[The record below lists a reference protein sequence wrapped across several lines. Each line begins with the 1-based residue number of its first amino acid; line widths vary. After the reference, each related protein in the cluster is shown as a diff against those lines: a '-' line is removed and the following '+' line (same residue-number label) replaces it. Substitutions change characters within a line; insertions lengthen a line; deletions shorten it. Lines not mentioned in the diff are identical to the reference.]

1 MGKNE
6 IYKWMKRSLKNKV
19 SITGKMLVIF
29 LISGTL
35 SQAGAVAG
43 AALANGQATPSAENS
58 LAIGNESKASVKEAY
73 AIGTGA
79 KSNSISA
86 FAFGYHSEIGQNS
99 DFAYVLGGNS
109 KVGSR
114 SKHSYAIGH
123 YSEVDDDTE
132 NAYGIGWNAKVK
144 KGATSSYAIGD
155 HAETYSKKAYAL
167 GKESKVDENSEEG
180 FAMGNFAKVEKNAGH
195 SYAIGSHSKVGQG
208 AEKAYAIGDESQ
220 ALKRESYAIGNKSET
235 NAENSYAFGNEAKVN
250 QDSNFGYAIGHRSE
264 VERGS
269 KYSYAIGYEAR
280 VGAGLENVY
289 AIGREAKAMA
299 TNSLVFGSNTTVAKS
314 ATDTIALGSNINGA
328 TESNSVYLGNG
339 STHGKKDET
348 TIGKG
353 SYANTNINGVTFN
366 GYAGMNAYGVVT
378 VGSKGQ
384 ERRIQ
389 NVAAGWIDPKSTDA
403 VNGSQLHA
411 VAKTLLDKLGDVVE
425 YDKWSNR
432 EKVTLKGANGTKITN
447 LKEGDVNA
455 TSKDAINGSQL
466 HKVEQKINNIVKYD
480 SNDKKKVTLE
490 GAGGTTI
497 DKVKDG
503 TLAQNSQEA
512 VNGSQLYKVDQKV
525 NKNTTDIT
533 NLTTKVTN
541 NTNNIT
547 KIQDELKDVVK
558 YDKNTNKGKVTLQGG
573 NNGTIITNLKK
584 GAVNPTSTDAINGS
598 QLHEVNQKVEK
609 NKTDITN
616 LTTKVNKN
624 ETNITNIQN
633 ELKNVVKY
641 DNASHDTITLKTG
654 GTTIKNVKA
663 ATQNDEA
670 VNYGQLKK
678 TEQNLTDKGLTFAA
692 NKGADKKVK
701 LGEKVE
707 IKGSD
712 NLNEANA
719 SDKNVMTSI
728 SGNKITVKIA
738 TKPKFDEVEAGTG
751 ANKVVIGENKI
762 ELGGKKYITN
772 TGINANNQKIINVE
786 TPTQDKDAANK
797 KYVDDKIKDVS
808 GSFSGT
814 LTYEAD
820 SGKKTMN
827 LKNDVLKLKG
837 DKNIK
842 TEVDNDGKVKFS
854 LKDILSLNRLT
865 IDGTNGHIT
874 GLANTTWNK
883 NSVVADRAASEGQ
896 LKQVEEGLDKKI
908 TQNKTDITNI
918 KNELDNVVKYDQG
931 SNKGKVTLQGNGGTT
946 ITNVKDG
953 KIEAG
958 SKDAVNGGQIHDI
971 KKDITN
977 KIENVNNKVENNT
990 KNIQNI
996 QKELENVVKYDQGSN
1011 KGKITLEG
1019 KNGGTTITNVK
1030 DGKVEK
1036 NSKDAVNGGQL
1047 HDVEQK
1053 IKDVDNKIKDQGL
1066 TFKGNDG
1073 QHKAKLGSEFNIKG
1087 SDSLTDADV
1096 DSKNIRTSVNGNTLQ
1111 MQFAKRPEFE
1121 KVTAGSGENKVE
1133 IGNDGVK
1140 VGGQAYITKEGL
1152 NANGKKITN
1161 VADGTADS
1169 DAVNYGQLKKMMQ
1182 NNGNVDEKIKTLD
1195 SKLSGAVAQAMA
1207 MANIPQVGDNK
1218 LFSIGVGGA
1227 YYNKQGGFAVGI
1239 SGTEPSNTF
1248 IYKISAGVDTK
1259 KQWSIGAG
1267 FNLNFGTNKKANI
1280 NNECCDL
1287 SNEKVKR
1294 LENENKNM
1302 KEQINDLKDLVKQL
1316 MNKIDQK
1323 PQIVEVEKVVEKVVE
1338 VPKVIE
1344 KKILVACFSTEKKC
1358 VIHGFAVD
1366 GRVPSKEEQKQLRDV
1381 ASKINAFAESG
1392 TMSIVGHT
1400 DSDGSHAYN
1409 DKLSLQRAT
1418 TVSRLLKEAG
1428 LSEALTVKEI
1438 TGKGKREPM
1447 ATNSTRVGKY
1457 LNRRVELLFD
1467 DIVIK

>member
-35 SQAGAVAG
+35 SHAGAKAG
-43 AALANGQATPSAENS
+43 TALAGGIATPTAENS
-58 LAIGNESKASVKEAY
+58 VAIGNEAKATAKEAF

-79 KSNSISA
+79 ESNSLGA
-86 FAFGYHSEIGQNS
+86 YAFGYFAKIGQNS
-99 DFAYVLGGNS
+99 DFAYSMGWYS
-109 KVGSR
+109 KIGTGA
-114 SKHSYAIGH
+114 KHSYTIGH
-123 YSEVDDDTE
+123 YAEVQDNAE
-132 NAYGIGWNAKVK
+132 NAYAIGKTAIVK
-144 KGATSSYAIGD
+144 KGSTSSYAIGER
-155 HAETYSKKAYAL
+155 AETNSINAYAL
-167 GKESKVDENSEEG
+167 GQQANVQENSAHAYAIGHLSKVD
-180 FAMGNFAKVEKNAGH
+180 KNAQHSYTLGSYAKIGQGASSAYALGYESEALARQ
-195 SYAIGSHSKVGQG
+195 SYAIGH
-208 AEKAYAIGDESQ
+208 KAST
-220 ALKRESYAIGNKSET
+220 KS
-235 NAENSYAFGNEAKVN
+235 ASSYAFGDEAKVHEGS
-250 QDSNFGYAIGHRSE
+250 DYGYAIGHRAE
-264 VERGS
+264 VDRNS
-269 KYSYAIGYEAR
+269 KYSYAIGHEAK
-280 VGAGLENVY
+280 VGEGVENVY

-299 TNSLVFGSNTTVAKS
+299 KNSLVFGSNSTVHKDAEN
-314 ATDTIALGSNINGA
+314 TIAIGSNITEA
-328 TESNSVYLGNG
+328 KESNSVYLGNG

-353 SYANTNINGVTFN
+353 SYANTTINGVTFN

-411 VAKTLLDKLGDVVE
+411 VAKKLTGD
-425 YDKWSNR
+425 
-432 EKVTLKGANGTKITN
+432 LKN
-447 LKEGDVNA
+447 V
-455 TSKDAINGSQL
+455 
-466 HKVEQKINNIVKYD
+466 VKYD
-480 SNDKKKVTLE
+480 NDSHTSITLNS
-490 GAGGTTI
+490 GGTTI
-497 DKVKDG
+497 KNVKTPTENNDAANKKYVDDQIKKVNNGSG
-503 TLAQNSQEA
+503 TLSYEGDTGNSKID
-512 VNGSQLYKVDQKV
+512 LKTQKLKLKGD
-525 NKNTTDIT
+525 NKNTKTEVLADGTVRFSLKDILSLNKLTIDGTQGYITGLT
-533 NLTTKVTN
+533 NTTWNKNSVVDNRAASEGQLKQVEEGLNNKITQNSTN
-541 NTNNIT
+541 IQKNTQNIT
-547 KIQDELKDVVK
+547 KIENELKDVVK
-558 YDKNTNKGKVTLQGG
+558 YDKNTNKGQITLEGG
-573 NNGTIITNLKK
+573 SNGTK
-584 GAVNPTSTDAINGS
+584 
-598 QLHEVNQKVEK
+598 
-609 NKTDITN
+609 
-616 LTTKVNKN
+616 
-624 ETNITNIQN
+624 
-633 ELKNVVKY
+633 
-641 DNASHDTITLKTG
+641 
-654 GTTIKNVKA
+654 
-663 ATQNDEA
+663 
-670 VNYGQLKK
+670 
-678 TEQNLTDKGLTFAA
+678 
-692 NKGADKKVK
+692 
-701 LGEKVE
+701 
-707 IKGSD
+707 
-712 NLNEANA
+712 
-719 SDKNVMTSI
+719 
-728 SGNKITVKIA
+728 
-738 TKPKFDEVEAGTG
+738 
-751 ANKVVIGENKI
+751 
-762 ELGGKKYITN
+762 
-772 TGINANNQKIINVE
+772 
-786 TPTQDKDAANK
+786 
-797 KYVDDKIKDVS
+797 
-808 GSFSGT
+808 
-814 LTYEAD
+814 
-820 SGKKTMN
+820 
-827 LKNDVLKLKG
+827 
-837 DKNIK
+837 
-842 TEVDNDGKVKFS
+842 
-854 LKDILSLNRLT
+854 
-865 IDGTNGHIT
+865 
-874 GLANTTWNK
+874 
-883 NSVVADRAASEGQ
+883 
-896 LKQVEEGLDKKI
+896 
-908 TQNKTDITNI
+908 
-918 KNELDNVVKYDQG
+918 
-931 SNKGKVTLQGNGGTT
+931 

-953 KIEAG
+953 NISQG
-958 SKDAVNGGQIHDI
+958 SKDAVNGGQIHNI
-971 KKDITN
+971 KQDITN
-977 KIENVNNKVENNT
+977 KIENVNKKVENNT

-1011 KGKITLEG
+1011 KGQITLEG

-1053 IKDVDNKIKDQGL
+1053 IKDVNNTVNNKGI
-1066 TFKGNDG
+1066 TFKGNSG
-1073 QHKAKLGSEFNIKG
+1073 ENTSKLGDTFNIKG
-1087 SDSLTDADV
+1087 SDTLSENDATD
-1096 DSKNIRTSVNGNTLQ
+1096 KNIRTTLKGNTLQ
-1111 MQFAKRPEFE
+1111 MQFAKRPDFE
-1121 KVTAGSGENKVE
+1121 KVTAGKGPDKVS
-1133 IGNDGVK
+1133 IGDDGVK
-1140 VGGQAYITKEGL
+1140 IGDKTYVSKDGL
-1152 NANGKKITN
+1152 NANGKKISN

>member
-29 LISGTL
+29 LISRTL
-35 SQAGAVAG
+35 SQAGAKAG
-43 AALANGQATPSAENS
+43 TALAGGIATPTAENS
-58 LAIGNESKASVKEAY
+58 VAIGNEAKATAKEAF
-73 AIGTGA
+73 AIGTEA
-79 KSNSISA
+79 KSNSLGA
-86 FAFGYHSEIGQNS
+86 YAFGYFAEIGENS
-99 DFAYVLGGNS
+99 DFAYSMGWYSKIGN
-109 KVGSR
+109 G
-114 SKHSYAIGH
+114 SKHSYTIGH
-123 YSEVDDDTE
+123 YAEVQDNAE
-132 NAYGIGWNAKVK
+132 NAYAIGKTAIVK
-144 KGATSSYAIGD
+144 KGATSSYAIGEI
-155 HAETYSKKAYAL
+155 AETYSKNAYSL
-167 GKESKVDENSEEG
+167 GKGAVVNENSENAY
-180 FAMGNFAKVEKNAGH
+180 AMGNYAKVEKNAGNAYAMGSFATVGQGAVSAYALGNESKALQRH
-195 SYAIGSHSKVGQG
+195 SYAIG
-208 AEKAYAIGDESQ
+208 Y
-220 ALKRESYAIGNKSET
+220 KSET
-235 NAENSYAFGNEAKVN
+235 NSVNSYAFGTESKVN
-250 QDSNFGYAIGHRSE
+250 EESDNSYAIGHRAE
-264 VERGS
+264 VERNS
-269 KYSYAIGYEAR
+269 KYSYAIGHEAR

-299 TNSLVFGSNTTVAKS
+299 KNSLVFGSNTTVAKS
-314 ATDTIALGSNINGA
+314 AENTVALGSNISGA

-339 STHGKKDET
+339 SAHGKQYET
-348 TIGKG
+348 TMGKG
-353 SYANTNINGVTFN
+353 SYADTNINGYNFHYT
-366 GYAGMNAYGVVT
+366 AGINAYGVVT
-378 VGSKGQ
+378 VGKKDQ

-389 NVAAGWIDPKSTDA
+389 NVATGWVDPKSTDA
-403 VNGSQLHA
+403 VNGAQLYA
-411 VAKTLLDKLGDVVE
+411 VAKTMTEQLTNVVK
-425 YDKWSNR
+425 YDKYKNK
-432 EKVTLKGANGTKITN
+432 ELVTLEGNNGTKITN
-447 LKEGDVNA
+447 LKNGDISA
-455 TSKDAINGSQL
+455 TSKDAVNGSQL
-466 HKVEQKINNIVKYD
+466 HQVEQKINNIVKYD

-490 GAGGTTI
+490 GTGGTIITN
-497 DKVKDG
+497 VKKGDVS
-503 TLAQNSQEA
+503 ANSTDA
-512 VNGSQLYKVDQKV
+512 INGSQLHEVKQDVAKNTTNI
-525 NKNTTDIT
+525 NKNTTNIN
-533 NLTTKVTN
+533 NLTTKVTKN
-541 NTNNIT
+541 ETNIT

-558 YDKNTNKGKVTLQGG
+558 YDKNSNKGKVTLAGG
-573 NNGTIITNLKK
+573 PNGTVITNLKK
-584 GAVNPTSTDAINGS
+584 GTVNPTSTDAINGS
-598 QLHEVNQKVEK
+598 QLYEVNQKVEQ
-609 NKTDITN
+609 NT
-616 LTTKVNKN
+616 
-624 ETNITNIQN
+624 TNITKI
-633 ELKNVVKY
+633 EKDIKNVVKY
-641 DNASHDTITLKTG
+641 DGDSHDTITLKAG
-654 GTTIKNVKA
+654 GTTIKNVKDA
-663 ATQNDEA
+663 IQKDEA
-670 VNYGQLKK
+670 VNLGQLEKAK
-678 TEQNLTDKGLTFAA
+678 TELTEKGLTFAA

-751 ANKVVIGENKI
+751 SNKVVIGENKI
-762 ELGGKKYITN
+762 ELGGKTYITN
-772 TGINANNQKIINVE
+772 TGINANNQKIINVA
-786 TPTQDKDAANK
+786 TPTDNNDAANK

-842 TEVDNDGKVKFS
+842 TEVDNNGNVKFS
-854 LKDILSLNRLT
+854 LKEILELNKLR
-865 IDGTNGHIT
+865 IDGTNGYIT
-874 GLANTTWNK
+874 GLANTTWNSS
-883 NSVVADRAASEGQ
+883 SVVENRAASEGQ
-896 LKQVEEGLDKKI
+896 LKQVEQKLDNKI
-908 TQNKTDITNI
+908 TNNTTNI
-918 KNELDNVVKYDQG
+918 QNNTQKITKIENELKDVVKYDQG

-958 SKDAVNGGQIHDI
+958 SKDAVNGGQIHDLKKNVDQNTQNIQNNTTEINNI
-971 KKDITN
+971 KKD
-977 KIENVNNKVENNT
+977 
-990 KNIQNI
+990 
-996 QKELENVVKYDQGSN
+996 LENVVKYDQGSN
-1011 KGKITLEG
+1011 KGQITLEG

-1053 IKDVDNKIKDQGL
+1053 IKDVNNTVNNKGI
-1066 TFKGNDG
+1066 TFKGNSG
-1073 QHKAKLGSEFNIKG
+1073 QNTSKLGDTFNIKG
-1087 SDSLTDADV
+1087 SDSLQEADAED
-1096 DSKNIRTSVNGNTLQ
+1096 KNIRTSLKGNTLH
-1111 MQFAKRPEFE
+1111 MQFAKRPDFE
-1121 KVTAGSGENKVE
+1121 KVTAGKGPDKVS
-1133 IGNDGVK
+1133 IGDDGVQIGDK
-1140 VGGQAYITKEGL
+1140 TYVSKDGL

>member
-29 LISGTL
+29 LISGAL
-35 SQAGAVAG
+35 LQAGAVEG
-43 AALANGQATPSAENS
+43 AALANGIPTPGAVNS
-58 LAIGNESKASVKEAY
+58 LAIGNKAEATKEEAY
-73 AIGTGA
+73 AIGSGSKSRSKGA
-79 KSNSISA
+79 YSV
-86 FAFGYHSEIGQNS
+86 GYRSEIGTES
-99 DFAYVLGGNS
+99 DFAYILGGDSTIGN
-109 KVGSR
+109 R

-123 YSEVDDDTE
+123 YAEIGDDAE
-132 NAYGIGWNAKVK
+132 HAYAIGWNAKVK
-144 KGATSSYAIGD
+144 KEATSSYAIGD
-155 HAETYSKKAYAL
+155 HAETYSLNSYAIGQKANVQEKSDNAYAIGHL
-167 GKESKVDENSEEG
+167 S
-180 FAMGNFAKVEKNAGH
+180 KVEKNAQHSYTLGSH
-195 SYAIGSHSKVGQG
+195 AKIGQGASSAYALGYESEALARQSYAIGH
-208 AEKAYAIGDESQ
+208 KAST
-220 ALKRESYAIGNKSET
+220 KSES
-235 NAENSYAFGNEAKVN
+235 SYAFGDEAKVHEGS
-250 QDSNFGYAIGHRSE
+250 DYGYAIGHRAE
-264 VERGS
+264 VDRNS
-269 KYSYAIGYEAR
+269 KYSYAIGHEAK
-280 VGAGLENVY
+280 VGAGVENVY

-299 TNSLVFGSNTTVAKS
+299 KNSLVFGSNSMVDSKAEN
-314 ATDTIALGSNINGA
+314 TIAIGHNIGDANHNKGA
-328 TESNSVYLGNG
+328 TEKNSVYLGNN
-339 STHGKKDET
+339 SWHGEKNDT
-348 TIGKG
+348 TIGTG

-411 VAKTLLDKLGDVVE
+411 VAKKLTGD
-425 YDKWSNR
+425 
-432 EKVTLKGANGTKITN
+432 
-447 LKEGDVNA
+447 
-455 TSKDAINGSQL
+455 
-466 HKVEQKINNIVKYD
+466 
-480 SNDKKKVTLE
+480 
-490 GAGGTTI
+490 
-497 DKVKDG
+497 
-503 TLAQNSQEA
+503 
-512 VNGSQLYKVDQKV
+512 
-525 NKNTTDIT
+525 
-533 NLTTKVTN
+533 
-541 NTNNIT
+541 
-547 KIQDELKDVVK
+547 
-558 YDKNTNKGKVTLQGG
+558 
-573 NNGTIITNLKK
+573 
-584 GAVNPTSTDAINGS
+584 
-598 QLHEVNQKVEK
+598 
-609 NKTDITN
+609 
-616 LTTKVNKN
+616 
-624 ETNITNIQN
+624 
-633 ELKNVVKY
+633 LKNVVKY
-641 DNASHDTITLKTG
+641 DNDSHTSITLNSG
-654 GTTIKNVKA
+654 GTTIKNVA
-663 ATQNDEA
+663 
-670 VNYGQLKK
+670 
-678 TEQNLTDKGLTFAA
+678 
-692 NKGADKKVK
+692 
-701 LGEKVE
+701 
-707 IKGSD
+707 
-712 NLNEANA
+712 
-719 SDKNVMTSI
+719 
-728 SGNKITVKIA
+728 
-738 TKPKFDEVEAGTG
+738 
-751 ANKVVIGENKI
+751 
-762 ELGGKKYITN
+762 
-772 TGINANNQKIINVE
+772 
-786 TPTQDKDAANK
+786 TPTQDNDAANK
-797 KYVDDKIKDVS
+797 KYVDDQIKKVNN
-808 GSFSGT
+808 GSGT
-814 LTYEAD
+814 LMYEGD
-820 SGKKTMN
+820 TGNSKIDLKTQ
-827 LKNDVLKLKG
+827 KLKLKG
-837 DKNIK
+837 DNKNTK
-842 TEVDNDGKVKFS
+842 TEVLADGTVKFS
-854 LKDILSLNRLT
+854 LKDILSLNKLK
-865 IDGTNGHIT
+865 IDGTNGYIT

-883 NSVVADRAASEGQ
+883 NSVVDNRAASEGQ

-908 TQNKTDITNI
+908 TQNSTNI
-918 KNELDNVVKYDQG
+918 QNNTQKITKIENELKDVVKYDKG
-931 SNKGKVTLQGNGGTT
+931 S
-946 ITNVKDG
+946 D
-953 KIEAG
+953 
-958 SKDAVNGGQIHDI
+958 
-971 KKDITN
+971 
-977 KIENVNNKVENNT
+977 
-990 KNIQNI
+990 
-996 QKELENVVKYDQGSN
+996 

-1019 KNGGTTITNVK
+1019 KNGGTTIDKVK
-1030 DGKVEK
+1030 DGKVEAG
-1036 NSKDAVNGGQL
+1036 SQEAVNGGQL
-1047 HDVEQK
+1047 HKVEEKIKNNTTNIQNNTTNIEKNKTEINNIKKDLENVVKYDKGSDKGKITLEGKNGGTTIDKVKDGKVEAGSQEAVNGGQLHKVEEK
-1053 IKDVDNKIKDQGL
+1053 IKDINNTLTDKGL

-1087 SDSLTDADV
+1087 SNTLSENDAED
-1096 DSKNIRTSVNGNTLQ
+1096 KNIRTSLKGNTLH
-1111 MQFAKRPEFE
+1111 MQFAKRPDFE
-1121 KVTAGSGENKVE
+1121 KVTAGKGPDKVS
-1133 IGNDGVK
+1133 IGDDGVQIGDK
-1140 VGGQAYITKEGL
+1140 TYVSKDGL

-1227 YYNKQGGFAVGI
+1227 YYNKQGGFAVGV

>member
-43 AALANGQATPSAENS
+43 AALANGQATTGAENS

-109 KVGSR
+109 KVGNR

-339 STHGKKDET
+339 SAHGNKNDT

-378 VGSKGQ
+378 VGSKGK

-425 YDKWSNR
+425 YDKWSSR
-432 EKVTLKGANGTKITN
+432 GKVTLK
-447 LKEGDVNA
+447 
-455 TSKDAINGSQL
+455 
-466 HKVEQKINNIVKYD
+466 
-480 SNDKKKVTLE
+480 

-525 NKNTTDIT
+525 EENTKKIKNI
-533 NLTTKVTN
+533 
-541 NTNNIT
+541 
-547 KIQDELKDVVK
+547 VK
-558 YDKNTNKGKVTLQGG
+558 YDGDNKDKVTLEGG
-573 NNGTIITNLKK
+573 NGGTIITNLKR
-584 GAVNPTSTDAINGS
+584 GAVNPNSKDAINGS
-598 QLHEVNQKVEK
+598 QLHEVNQKVEE
-609 NKTDITN
+609 NKANITN
-616 LTTKVNKN
+616 LTTKVTKN
-624 ETNITNIQN
+624 TNDITNIQN

-641 DNASHDTITLKTG
+641 DNASHDTITLKAS
-654 GTTIKNVKA
+654 GTTIKNVKD

-670 VNYGQLKK
+670 VNLGQLKN
-678 TEQNLTDKGLTFAA
+678 TEKDLTEKGLTFAA
-692 NKGADKKVK
+692 NKGTDKKVK

-712 NLNEANA
+712 SLDDSKA

-738 TKPKFDEVEAGTG
+738 TRPEFDEVTAGKGST
-751 ANKVVIGENKI
+751 KVVIGDNGVT
-762 ELGGKKYITN
+762 LGGKTYITN
-772 TGINANNQKIINVE
+772 TGINANNQRIINVA
-786 TPTQDKDAANK
+786 TPTDNNDAANK

-814 LTYEAD
+814 LEYEGD
-820 SGKKTMN
+820 TGKKKIN
-827 LKNDVLKLKG
+827 LKDDVLKLKG
-837 DKNIK
+837 DNKNTK
-842 TEVDNDGKVKFS
+842 TEVLADGTVRFG
-854 LKDILSLNRLT
+854 LKEILELNKLR
-865 IDGTNGHIT
+865 IDGTNGYIT

-918 KNELDNVVKYDQG
+918 KNELDNVVKYDKNT
-931 SNKGKVTLQGNGGTT
+931 NKGKVTLEGKNGGTT
-946 ITNVKDG
+946 IDNVKDG
-953 KIEAG
+953 KIAAG
-958 SKDAVNGGQIHDI
+958 SKEAVNGGQINDI

-977 KIENVNNKVENNT
+977 NSNKIENNT
-990 KNIQNI
+990 QNIQNI
-996 QKELENVVKYDQGSN
+996 QKELENVVKYDN
-1011 KGKITLEG
+1011 KDKDKVTLQG
-1019 KNGGTTITNVK
+1019 KNGTTITNVK
-1030 DGKVEK
+1030 DGKIAAG
-1036 NSKDAVNGGQL
+1036 SKDAVNGGQL

-1066 TFKGNDG
+1066 TFKGNNG
-1073 QHKAKLGSEFNIKG
+1073 EHKAKLGSEFNIKG

>member
-35 SQAGAVAG
+35 SQAGAKDG
-43 AALANGQATPSAENS
+43 TALAGGIATPTAKNS
-58 LAIGNESKASVKEAY
+58 VAIGNEAKATEQEAF

-79 KSNSISA
+79 KSNSLGA
-86 FAFGYHSEIGQNS
+86 YAFGYFAEIGTNS
-99 DFAYVLGGNS
+99 DFAYSIGWYSRIGN
-109 KVGSR
+109 GA
-114 SKHSYAIGH
+114 KHSYAIGH
-123 YSEVDDDTE
+123 YASIQDNAE
-132 NAYGIGWNAKVK
+132 NAFALGWVATVK
-144 KGATSSYAIGD
+144 KGASSSYAIGE
-155 HAETYSKKAYAL
+155 HAETSSKNAYSL
-167 GKESKVDENSEEG
+167 GKGAVVNENSENAY
-180 FAMGNFAKVEKNAGH
+180 AMGNYAKVEKNAGNA
-195 SYAIGSHSKVGQG
+195 YAMGSFAKVGQG
-208 AEKAYAIGDESQ
+208 ASSAYALGNESK
-220 ALKRESYAIGNKSET
+220 ALKRQSYAIGYKAET
-235 NAENSYAFGNEAKVN
+235 NSVNSYAFGTESKVN
-250 QDSNFGYAIGHRSE
+250 EESDNSYAIGYRAE
-264 VERGS
+264 VERSS
-269 KYSYAIGYEAR
+269 KYSYAIGHEAR
-280 VGAGLENVY
+280 VGAGVENVY

-299 TNSLVFGSNTTVAKS
+299 KNSLVFGSSSTVHKDAEN
-314 ATDTIALGSNINGA
+314 TIAIGSNITEA
-328 TESNSVYLGNG
+328 KESNSVYLGNG
-339 STHGKKDET
+339 STHGTQYDT
-348 TIGKG
+348 TMGKG
-353 SYANTNINGVTFN
+353 SYANTTINGHMFK
-366 GYAGMNAYGVVT
+366 GYAGINAYGVVT
-378 VGSKGQ
+378 VGKKDQ

-403 VNGSQLHA
+403 VNGSQLYS
-411 VAKTLLDKLGDVVE
+411 VAKTLVDKLDDVVK
-425 YDKWSNR
+425 YDKYQNK
-432 EKVTLKGANGTKITN
+432 ELVTLEGKNGGTKITN
-447 LKEGDVNA
+447 LKAGNVNA
-455 TSKDAINGSQL
+455 TSKDAVNGSQL
-466 HKVEQKINNIVKYD
+466 HQVEQKINNIVKYD
-480 SNDKKKVTLE
+480 SSDKKKVTLE

-497 DKVKDG
+497 
-503 TLAQNSQEA
+503 
-512 VNGSQLYKVDQKV
+512 
-525 NKNTTDIT
+525 T
-533 NLTTKVTN
+533 NV
-541 NTNNIT
+541 
-547 KIQDELKDVVK
+547 
-558 YDKNTNKGKVTLQGG
+558 
-573 NNGTIITNLKK
+573 KK
-584 GAVNPTSTDAINGS
+584 GTVSSTSTDAINGS
-598 QLHEVNQKVEK
+598 QLHDVDQKVNQ
-609 NKTDITN
+609 NTTNINN

-624 ETNITNIQN
+624 TNDITNIQN

-641 DNASHDTITLKTG
+641 DNGTKDKVTLQGGNSGTTITNVKAGTVNATSKDAINGSQLHEVKQKVEQNTTNITKIEKDIKNVVKYDDDSHNTITLKSG
-654 GTTIKNVKA
+654 GTTIKNVKD
-663 ATQNDEA
+663 ATKDDEA

-678 TEQNLTDKGLTFAA
+678 TEKDLTEKGLTFAA
-692 NKGADKKVK
+692 NKGNAKKVK

-707 IKGSD
+707 IKGSETLD
-712 NLNEANA
+712 ENSA

-728 SGNKITVKIA
+728 NGNKITVKIA

-762 ELGGKKYITN
+762 QLGNKTYITN
-772 TGINANNQKIINVE
+772 AGINANSQKIINVE

-854 LKDILSLNRLT
+854 LKDILSINRLT
-865 IDGTNGHIT
+865 IDGKNGHIT
-874 GLANTTWNK
+874 GLTNTTWDSSN
-883 NSVVADRAASEGQ
+883 VVANRAASEGQ
-896 LKQVEEGLDKKI
+896 LKQVEQKLDNKI
-908 TQNKTDITNI
+908 SNNTTNIQQNKTDITNI
-918 KNELDNVVKYDQG
+918 KKDLENVVKYD
-931 SNKGKVTLQGNGGTT
+931 NKDKDKVTLKGKDGTT

-958 SKDAVNGGQIHDI
+958 SKDAVNGGQIHDLKKNVDQNTQNIQNNTTEINNI
-971 KKDITN
+971 KKD
-977 KIENVNNKVENNT
+977 
-990 KNIQNI
+990 
-996 QKELENVVKYDQGSN
+996 LENVVKYDQGSN

-1019 KNGGTTITNVK
+1019 QNGGTTITNVK

-1047 HDVEQK
+1047 HQVEEK
-1053 IKDVDNKIKDQGL
+1053 IKDVNNAVNNKGI
-1066 TFKGNDG
+1066 TFKGNSG
-1073 QHKAKLGSEFNIKG
+1073 QNTSKLGDTFNIKG

-1161 VADGTADS
+1161 VKDGTEDS

>member
-35 SQAGAVAG
+35 SQAGAKEG
-43 AALANGQATPSAENS
+43 TALAGGIATPTAENS
-58 LAIGNESKASVKEAY
+58 VAIGNEAKASFKEAF

-79 KSNSISA
+79 KSNSLGA
-86 FAFGYHSEIGQNS
+86 YAFGYFAEIGTNS
-99 DFAYVLGGNS
+99 DFAYSMGWY
-109 KVGSR
+109 SR
-114 SKHSYAIGH
+114 IRNGAKHSYAIGH
-123 YSEVDDDTE
+123 YAEVQDNAE
-132 NAYGIGWNAKVK
+132 NAYAIGKTAIVK
-144 KGATSSYAIGD
+144 KGSTSSYAIGEIAETNSINAYAIGQQANVQENSD
-155 HAETYSKKAYAL
+155 HAYAIGHLSKVDKNAQHSYTLGSHAKIGQGASSAYAL
-167 GKESKVDENSEEG
+167 GYESEALKRQ
-180 FAMGNFAKVEKNAGH
+180 
-195 SYAIGSHSKVGQG
+195 SYAIGH
-208 AEKAYAIGDESQ
+208 KASTNAAS
-220 ALKRESYAIGNKSET
+220 SYALGD
-235 NAENSYAFGNEAKVN
+235 EAKVN
-250 QDSNFGYAIGHRSE
+250 EDSDYGYAIGHRAE
-264 VERGS
+264 VDRSS
-269 KYSYAIGYEAR
+269 KYSYAIGYEAK
-280 VGAGLENVY
+280 VGPGVENVY

-299 TNSLVFGSNTTVAKS
+299 KNSLVFGSNTTVAKS
-314 ATDTIALGSNINGA
+314 AENTVALGSNISGA

-339 STHGKKDET
+339 STHGTQYDT
-348 TIGKG
+348 TMGKG
-353 SYANTNINGVTFN
+353 SYANTTINGHMFKD
-366 GYAGMNAYGVVT
+366 YAGINAYGVVT
-378 VGSKGQ
+378 VGKKDQ

-389 NVAAGWIDPKSTDA
+389 NVAAGWINPKSTDA
-403 VNGSQLHA
+403 VNGSQLYS
-411 VAKTLLDKLGDVVE
+411 VAKTLVDKLDDVVK
-425 YDKWSNR
+425 YDKYKNK
-432 EKVTLKGANGTKITN
+432 ELVTLEGANGTKITN
-447 LKEGDVNA
+447 LQAGTVSA
-455 TSKDAINGSQL
+455 TSKDA
-466 HKVEQKINNIVKYD
+466 V
-480 SNDKKKVTLE
+480 
-490 GAGGTTI
+490 
-497 DKVKDG
+497 
-503 TLAQNSQEA
+503 
-512 VNGSQLYKVDQKV
+512 
-525 NKNTTDIT
+525 
-533 NLTTKVTN
+533 
-541 NTNNIT
+541 
-547 KIQDELKDVVK
+547 
-558 YDKNTNKGKVTLQGG
+558 
-573 NNGTIITNLKK
+573 
-584 GAVNPTSTDAINGS
+584 NGS
-598 QLHEVNQKVEK
+598 QLHEVKQKVEQ
-609 NKTDITN
+609 NT
-616 LTTKVNKN
+616 
-624 ETNITNIQN
+624 TNITKI
-633 ELKNVVKY
+633 EKDIKNVVKY
-641 DNASHDTITLKTG
+641 DGDSHDTITLKAG
-654 GTTIKNVKA
+654 GTTIKNVKD
-663 ATQNDEA
+663 ATQKDEA

-707 IKGSD
+707 IKGSETLAE
-712 NLNEANA
+712 NSA

-738 TKPKFDEVEAGTG
+738 TRPEFDEVKAGTG

-762 ELGGKKYITN
+762 ELGGKTYITN
-772 TGINANNQKIINVE
+772 TGINANNQKIINVA
-786 TPTQDKDAANK
+786 TPTENNDAANK
-797 KYVDDKIKDVS
+797 KYVDDQIKNVS

-814 LTYEAD
+814 LKYEAD
-820 SGKKTMN
+820 NNEEKTLDLKTGK
-827 LKNDVLKLKG
+827 LKLKG
-837 DKNIK
+837 DNKNVTTK
-842 TEVDNDGKVKFS
+842 TEADGTIRFG
-854 LKDILSLNRLT
+854 LKEILELNKLR

-874 GLANTTWNK
+874 GLTNTTWNSS
-883 NSVVADRAASEGQ
+883 SVVENRAASEGQ
-896 LKQVEEGLDKKI
+896 LKQVEQKLDNKI
-908 TQNKTDITNI
+908 SNNTTNIQQNKTDITNI
-918 KNELDNVVKYDQG
+918 KNEL
-931 SNKGKVTLQGNGGTT
+931 
-946 ITNVKDG
+946 
-953 KIEAG
+953 
-958 SKDAVNGGQIHDI
+958 
-971 KKDITN
+971 
-977 KIENVNNKVENNT
+977 
-990 KNIQNI
+990 
-996 QKELENVVKYDQGSN
+996 ENVVKYDKNTN
-1011 KGKITLEG
+1011 KGKVTLEG
-1019 KNGGTTITNVK
+1019 KNGGTTIDNVK
-1030 DGKVEK
+1030 DGKIAAGSKEAVNGGQINDIKKDIQNNTTNIQQNKTDITNIKKELDNVVKYDK
-1036 NSKDAVNGGQL
+1036 NSDKGKVTLEGKNGGTTIDNVKDGKIAAGSKEAVNGGQL

-1053 IKDVDNKIKDQGL
+1053 IKDVNNAVNNKGI
-1066 TFKGNDG
+1066 TFKGNSG
-1073 QHKAKLGSEFNIKG
+1073 ENTSKLGDTFNIKG
-1087 SDSLTDADV
+1087 GNSLQEADAD
-1096 DSKNIRTSVNGNTLQ
+1096 DKNIRTSLKGNTLH
-1111 MQFAKRPEFE
+1111 MQFAKRPDFE
-1121 KVTAGSGENKVE
+1121 KVTAGKGPDKVS
-1133 IGNDGVK
+1133 IGDDGVQIGDK
-1140 VGGQAYITKEGL
+1140 TYVSKDGL

-1161 VADGTADS
+1161 VKDGTEDS

>member
-1 MGKNE
+1 MKYDKYQNKELVTLEGKNGGTK
-6 IYKWMKRSLKNKV
+6 ITNLK
-19 SITGKMLVIF
+19 
-29 LISGTL
+29 
-35 SQAGAVAG
+35 AGNV
-43 AALANGQATPSAENS
+43 N
-58 LAIGNESKASVKEAY
+58 
-73 AIGTGA
+73 
-79 KSNSISA
+79 
-86 FAFGYHSEIGQNS
+86 
-99 DFAYVLGGNS
+99 
-109 KVGSR
+109 
-114 SKHSYAIGH
+114 
-123 YSEVDDDTE
+123 
-132 NAYGIGWNAKVK
+132 
-144 KGATSSYAIGD
+144 ATS
-155 HAETYSKKAYAL
+155 K
-167 GKESKVDENSEEG
+167 
-180 FAMGNFAKVEKNAGH
+180 
-195 SYAIGSHSKVGQG
+195 
-208 AEKAYAIGDESQ
+208 
-220 ALKRESYAIGNKSET
+220 
-235 NAENSYAFGNEAKVN
+235 
-250 QDSNFGYAIGHRSE
+250 
-264 VERGS
+264 
-269 KYSYAIGYEAR
+269 
-280 VGAGLENVY
+280 
-289 AIGREAKAMA
+289 
-299 TNSLVFGSNTTVAKS
+299 
-314 ATDTIALGSNINGA
+314 
-328 TESNSVYLGNG
+328 
-339 STHGKKDET
+339 
-348 TIGKG
+348 
-353 SYANTNINGVTFN
+353 
-366 GYAGMNAYGVVT
+366 
-378 VGSKGQ
+378 
-384 ERRIQ
+384 
-389 NVAAGWIDPKSTDA
+389 DA
-403 VNGSQLHA
+403 VNGSQLH
-411 VAKTLLDKLGDVVE
+411 
-425 YDKWSNR
+425 
-432 EKVTLKGANGTKITN
+432 
-447 LKEGDVNA
+447 
-455 TSKDAINGSQL
+455 Q
-466 HKVEQKINNIVKYD
+466 VEQKINNIVKYD
-480 SNDKKKVTLE
+480 SSDKKKVTLE

-497 DKVKDG
+497 
-503 TLAQNSQEA
+503 
-512 VNGSQLYKVDQKV
+512 
-525 NKNTTDIT
+525 T
-533 NLTTKVTN
+533 NV
-541 NTNNIT
+541 
-547 KIQDELKDVVK
+547 
-558 YDKNTNKGKVTLQGG
+558 
-573 NNGTIITNLKK
+573 KK
-584 GAVNPTSTDAINGS
+584 GTVSSTSTDAINGS
-598 QLHEVNQKVEK
+598 QLHDVDQKVNQ
-609 NKTDITN
+609 NTTNINN

-624 ETNITNIQN
+624 TNDITNIQN

-641 DNASHDTITLKTG
+641 DNGTKDKVTLQGGNSGTTITNVKAGTVNATSKDAINGSQLHEVKQKVEQNTTNITKIEKDIKNVVKYDDDSHNTITLKSG
-654 GTTIKNVKA
+654 GTTIKNVKD
-663 ATQNDEA
+663 ATKDDEA

-678 TEQNLTDKGLTFAA
+678 TEKDLTEKGLTFAA
-692 NKGADKKVK
+692 NKGNAKKVK

-707 IKGSD
+707 IKGSETLD
-712 NLNEANA
+712 ENSA

-728 SGNKITVKIA
+728 NGNKITVKIA

-762 ELGGKKYITN
+762 QLGNKTYITN
-772 TGINANNQKIINVE
+772 AGINANSQKIINVE

-854 LKDILSLNRLT
+854 LKDILSINRLT
-865 IDGTNGHIT
+865 IDGKNGHIT
-874 GLANTTWNK
+874 GLTNTTWDSSN
-883 NSVVADRAASEGQ
+883 VVANRAASEGQ
-896 LKQVEEGLDKKI
+896 LKQVEQKLDNKI
-908 TQNKTDITNI
+908 SNNTTNIQQNKTDITNI
-918 KNELDNVVKYDQG
+918 KKDLENVVKYD
-931 SNKGKVTLQGNGGTT
+931 NKDKDKVTLKGKDGTT

-958 SKDAVNGGQIHDI
+958 SKDAVNGGQIHDLKKNVDQNTQNIQNNTTEINNI
-971 KKDITN
+971 KKD
-977 KIENVNNKVENNT
+977 
-990 KNIQNI
+990 
-996 QKELENVVKYDQGSN
+996 LENVVKYDQGSN

-1019 KNGGTTITNVK
+1019 QNGGTTITNVK

-1047 HDVEQK
+1047 HQVEEK
-1053 IKDVDNKIKDQGL
+1053 IKDVNNAVNNKGI
-1066 TFKGNDG
+1066 TFKGNSG
-1073 QHKAKLGSEFNIKG
+1073 QNTSKLGDTFNIKG

-1161 VADGTADS
+1161 VKDGTEDS

>member
-155 HAETYSKKAYAL
+155 HAETSSKNAYAIGQQANVQESSDHAYAIGHLSKVDKNAQHSYTLGSYAKIGQGASSAYAL
-167 GKESKVDENSEEG
+167 GYESE
-180 FAMGNFAKVEKNAGH
+180 ALARQ
-195 SYAIGSHSKVGQG
+195 SYAIGH
-208 AEKAYAIGDESQ
+208 KAST
-220 ALKRESYAIGNKSET
+220 KS
-235 NAENSYAFGNEAKVN
+235 ASSYAFGDEAKVHEES
-250 QDSNFGYAIGHRSE
+250 DYGYAIGHRAE
-264 VERGS
+264 VDRSS
-269 KYSYAIGYEAR
+269 KYSYAIGHEAK
-280 VGAGLENVY
+280 VGPGVENVY

-299 TNSLVFGSNTTVAKS
+299 KNSLVFGSNTTVDKS
-314 ATDTIALGSNINGA
+314 AENTVALGSNISGA

-339 STHGKKDET
+339 SAHGNKNDT

-353 SYANTNINGVTFN
+353 SYANTTINGVFIN
-366 GYAGMNAYGVVT
+366 GFAGINAYGIVT
-378 VGSKGQ
+378 VGKKDQ

-432 EKVTLKGANGTKITN
+432 QKVTLKGAGGTTITN
-447 LKEGDVNA
+447 VKAGTVSANS
-455 TSKDAINGSQL
+455 TDAINGSQL
-466 HKVEQKINNIVKYD
+466 HQVEQKINNIVKYD
-480 SNDKKKVTLE
+480 ANSDKKKVTLE
-490 GAGGTTI
+490 GNGGTI
-497 DKVKDG
+497 IANVKDG
-503 TLAQNSQEA
+503 AVTANSKEA
-512 VNGSQLYKVDQKV
+512 VNGSQLHRVEQKVNNNTTSINNLNTKV
-525 NKNTTDIT
+525 NKNTND
-533 NLTTKVTN
+533 
-541 NTNNIT
+541 
-547 KIQDELKDVVK
+547 
-558 YDKNTNKGKVTLQGG
+558 
-573 NNGTIITNLKK
+573 
-584 GAVNPTSTDAINGS
+584 
-598 QLHEVNQKVEK
+598 
-609 NKTDITN
+609 
-616 LTTKVNKN
+616 
-624 ETNITNIQN
+624 ITNIQN

-641 DNASHDTITLKTG
+641 DSGTKDKVTLQGGNNGTTITNVKAGDVSANSKDAINGSQLHEVKQKVEQNTTNITKIEKDIKNVVKYDGDSHDTITLKVG

-663 ATQNDEA
+663 ATQDDEA

-678 TEQNLTDKGLTFAA
+678 TEKDLTEKGLTFAA

-712 NLNEANA
+712 SLVEANA

-751 ANKVVIGENKI
+751 SNKVVIGENKI
-762 ELGGKKYITN
+762 QLGNKTYITN
-772 TGINANNQKIINVE
+772 TGINANNQKIINVA
-786 TPTQDKDAANK
+786 TPTENNDAANK

-814 LTYEAD
+814 LKYEAD
-820 SGKKTMN
+820 NNEEKTLDLKTGK
-827 LKNDVLKLKG
+827 LKLKG
-837 DKNIK
+837 DNKNVTTK
-842 TEVDNDGKVKFS
+842 TEADGTVRFG
-854 LKDILSLNRLT
+854 LKEILELNKLR
-865 IDGTNGHIT
+865 IDGTNGYIT
-874 GLANTTWNK
+874 GLTNTTWNSS
-883 NSVVADRAASEGQ
+883 NVVENRAASEGQ
-896 LKQVEEGLDKKI
+896 LKQVEQKLDNKI
-908 TQNKTDITNI
+908 SNNTTNIQQNKTDITNI
-918 KNELDNVVKYDQG
+918 KKDLENVVKYDN
-931 SNKGKVTLQGNGGTT
+931 SNKDKVTLKGKDGTT

-958 SKDAVNGGQIHDI
+958 SKDAVNGGQIHDLKKNVDQNTQNIQNNTTNIEKNKTEINNI
-971 KKDITN
+971 KKD
-977 KIENVNNKVENNT
+977 
-990 KNIQNI
+990 
-996 QKELENVVKYDQGSN
+996 LENVVKYDQGSN

-1019 KNGGTTITNVK
+1019 QNGGTTITNVK

-1053 IKDVDNKIKDQGL
+1053 IKDVDNAVNNKGI
-1066 TFKGNDG
+1066 TFKGNSG
-1073 QHKAKLGSEFNIKG
+1073 QNTSKLGDTFNIKG
-1087 SDSLTDADV
+1087 SNTLSENDAED
-1096 DSKNIRTSVNGNTLQ
+1096 KNIRTTLKGNTLH
-1111 MQFAKRPEFE
+1111 MQFAKRPDFE
-1121 KVTAGSGENKVE
+1121 KVTAGKGPDKVS
-1133 IGNDGVK
+1133 IGDDGVQIGDK
-1140 VGGQAYITKEGL
+1140 TYVSKDGL

-1161 VADGTADS
+1161 VADGTKDS

>member
-35 SQAGAVAG
+35 SQAGG
-43 AALANGQATPSAENS
+43 IATPTAKNS
-58 LAIGNESKASVKEAY
+58 VAIGNEAKATKQEAF

-79 KSNSISA
+79 KSNSLGA
-86 FAFGYHSEIGQNS
+86 YAFGYFAEIGTNS
-99 DFAYVLGGNS
+99 DFAYAIGWYSRIGN
-109 KVGSR
+109 GA
-114 SKHSYAIGH
+114 KHSYAIGH
-123 YSEVDDDTE
+123 YASIQDNAE
-132 NAYGIGWNAKVK
+132 NAFALGWVATVK
-144 KGATSSYAIGD
+144 KGASSSYAIGE
-155 HAETYSKKAYAL
+155 HAETSSKNAYSL
-167 GKESKVDENSEEG
+167 GKGAIVNENSENAY
-180 FAMGNFAKVEKNAGH
+180 AMGNYAKVEKNAGNA
-195 SYAIGSHSKVGQG
+195 YAMGSFAKVGQG
-208 AEKAYAIGDESQ
+208 ASSAYALGNESK
-220 ALKRESYAIGNKSET
+220 ALKIQSYAIGYKAET
-235 NAENSYAFGNEAKVN
+235 NSVNSYAFGTESKVN
-250 QDSNFGYAIGHRSE
+250 EESDNSYAIGYRAE
-264 VERGS
+264 VERSS
-269 KYSYAIGYEAR
+269 KYSYAIGHEAR
-280 VGAGLENVY
+280 VGAGVENVY

-299 TNSLVFGSNTTVAKS
+299 KNSLVFGSSSTVHKDAEN
-314 ATDTIALGSNINGA
+314 TIAIGSNITEA
-328 TESNSVYLGNG
+328 KESNSVYLGNG
-339 STHGKKDET
+339 STHGTQYDT
-348 TIGKG
+348 TMGKG
-353 SYANTNINGVTFN
+353 SYANTTINGHMFK
-366 GYAGMNAYGVVT
+366 GYAGINAYGVVT
-378 VGSKGQ
+378 VGKKDQ

-403 VNGSQLHA
+403 VNGSQLYS
-411 VAKTLLDKLGDVVE
+411 VAKTLVDKLDDVVK
-425 YDKWSNR
+425 YDKYKNK
-432 EKVTLKGANGTKITN
+432 ELVTLEGANGTKITN
-447 LKEGDVNA
+447 LQAGTVSA
-455 TSKDAINGSQL
+455 TSKDAVNGSQL

-480 SNDKKKVTLE
+480 SSDKKKVTLE

-497 DKVKDG
+497 
-503 TLAQNSQEA
+503 
-512 VNGSQLYKVDQKV
+512 
-525 NKNTTDIT
+525 T
-533 NLTTKVTN
+533 NV
-541 NTNNIT
+541 
-547 KIQDELKDVVK
+547 
-558 YDKNTNKGKVTLQGG
+558 
-573 NNGTIITNLKK
+573 KK
-584 GAVNPTSTDAINGS
+584 GTVSSTSTDAINGS
-598 QLHEVNQKVEK
+598 QLHDVDQKVNQ
-609 NKTDITN
+609 NTTNINN

-624 ETNITNIQN
+624 TNDITNIQN

-641 DNASHDTITLKTG
+641 DNGNKDKVTLQGGNNGTTITNVKAGAVTANSKDAINGSQLYGLEQKVNQNTTNITKIEKDIKNVVKYDGDSHDTITLKNG
-654 GTTIKNVKA
+654 GTTIKNVKT
-663 ATQNDEA
+663 ATKDDEA

-678 TEQNLTDKGLTFAA
+678 TEKDLTEKGLTFAA

-712 NLNEANA
+712 SLDDSKA

-751 ANKVVIGENKI
+751 SNKVVIGENKI
-762 ELGGKKYITN
+762 QLGDKTYITN
-772 TGINANNQKIINVE
+772 QGINANNQKIINVT
-786 TPTQDKDAANK
+786 TPTSDNDAANK
-797 KYVDDKIKDVS
+797 KYVDDQIKNVS

-814 LTYEAD
+814 LKYEAD
-820 SGKKTMN
+820 DNVEKTLDLKTGK
-827 LKNDVLKLKG
+827 LKLKG
-837 DKNIK
+837 DKNVTTK
-842 TEVDNDGKVKFS
+842 TEADGTVRFG
-854 LKDILSLNRLT
+854 LKEILELNKLR

-874 GLANTTWNK
+874 GLTNTTWNSS
-883 NSVVADRAASEGQ
+883 NVVADRAASEGQ
-896 LKQVEEGLDKKI
+896 LKQVEQKLDNKI
-908 TQNKTDITNI
+908 SNNTTNIQQNKTDITNI
-918 KNELDNVVKYDQG
+918 KKELDNVVKYDKN
-931 SNKGKVTLQGNGGTT
+931 SDKGKVTLEGKNGGTT
-946 ITNVKDG
+946 IDNVKDG

-958 SKDAVNGGQIHDI
+958 SK
-971 KKDITN
+971 
-977 KIENVNNKVENNT
+977 E
-990 KNIQNI
+990 
-996 QKELENVVKYDQGSN
+996 
-1011 KGKITLEG
+1011 
-1019 KNGGTTITNVK
+1019 
-1030 DGKVEK
+1030 
-1036 NSKDAVNGGQL
+1036 AVNGGQL

-1053 IKDVDNKIKDQGL
+1053 IKDVNTAVNNKGI
-1066 TFKGNDG
+1066 TFKGNSG
-1073 QHKAKLGSEFNIKG
+1073 QNTSKLGDTFNIKG
-1087 SDSLTDADV
+1087 SDTLSENDATD
-1096 DSKNIRTSVNGNTLQ
+1096 KNVRTTLKGNTLH
-1111 MQFAKRPEFE
+1111 MQFAKRPDFE
-1121 KVTAGSGENKVE
+1121 KVTAGTGPDKVS
-1133 IGNDGVK
+1133 IGDDGVK
-1140 VGGQAYITKEGL
+1140 IGDKTYVSKDGL

>member
-155 HAETYSKKAYAL
+155 HAETYSKNAYAL
-167 GKESKVDENSEEG
+167 GQQANVQENSDHAYAIGHLSKVD
-180 FAMGNFAKVEKNAGH
+180 KNAQHSYTIGSYAKIGQGASSAYALGYESEALARQ
-195 SYAIGSHSKVGQG
+195 SYAIGH
-208 AEKAYAIGDESQ
+208 KAST
-220 ALKRESYAIGNKSET
+220 KS
-235 NAENSYAFGNEAKVN
+235 ASSYAFGDEAKVHEGS
-250 QDSNFGYAIGHRSE
+250 DYGYAIGHRAE
-264 VERGS
+264 VDRSS
-269 KYSYAIGYEAR
+269 KYSYAIGHEAK
-280 VGAGLENVY
+280 VGPGVENVY

-299 TNSLVFGSNTTVAKS
+299 KNSLVFGSNSTVHKDAEN
-314 ATDTIALGSNINGA
+314 TIAIGSNITEA
-328 TESNSVYLGNG
+328 KESNSVYLGNG

-353 SYANTNINGVTFN
+353 SYANTTINGVTFN

-389 NVAAGWIDPKSTDA
+389 NVAAGWLDPKSTDA
-403 VNGSQLHA
+403 VNGSQLYS
-411 VAKTLLDKLGDVVE
+411 VAKTLVDKLDDVVK
-425 YDKWSNR
+425 YDKYKNK
-432 EKVTLKGANGTKITN
+432 ELVTLEGKNGGTKITN
-447 LKEGDVNA
+447 LKAGDVNA

-490 GAGGTTI
+490 GTG
-497 DKVKDG
+497 
-503 TLAQNSQEA
+503 
-512 VNGSQLYKVDQKV
+512 
-525 NKNTTDIT
+525 
-533 NLTTKVTN
+533 
-541 NTNNIT
+541 
-547 KIQDELKDVVK
+547 
-558 YDKNTNKGKVTLQGG
+558 
-573 NNGTIITNLKK
+573 GTIITNVKK
-584 GAVNPTSTDAINGS
+584 GDVSANSTDAINGS
-598 QLHEVNQKVEK
+598 QLHEVKQDVAK
-609 NKTDITN
+609 NTTNINKNATNINN
-616 LTTKVNKN
+616 LTTRVTKN
-624 ETNITNIQN
+624 ETNITKIQD

-663 ATQNDEA
+663 ATKDDEA
-670 VNYGQLKK
+670 VNLGQLKK
-678 TEQNLTDKGLTFAA
+678 TEKDLTEKGLTFAA
-692 NKGADKKVK
+692 NKGNAQKVK

-707 IKGSD
+707 IKGSETLD
-712 NLNEANA
+712 ENSA

-728 SGNKITVKIA
+728 NGNKITVKIA

-762 ELGGKKYITN
+762 QLGNKTYITN
-772 TGINANNQKIINVE
+772 AGINANSQKIINVE

-931 SNKGKVTLQGNGGTT
+931 SNKGKVTLQGNGGTV
-946 ITNVKDG
+946 IDKVKDG
-953 KIEAG
+953 KVEAG
-958 SKDAVNGGQIHDI
+958 SQEAVNGGQLHKVEEKIKNNTTNIQNNTTNIEKNKTEINNI
-971 KKDITN
+971 KKD
-977 KIENVNNKVENNT
+977 
-990 KNIQNI
+990 
-996 QKELENVVKYDQGSN
+996 LENVVKYDKGSD

-1019 KNGGTTITNVK
+1019 KNGGTVIDKVK
-1030 DGKVEK
+1030 DGRVEAG
-1036 NSKDAVNGGQL
+1036 SQEAVNGGQL
-1047 HDVEQK
+1047 HKVEEK
-1053 IKDVDNKIKDQGL
+1053 IKDINNTLTDKGL

-1096 DSKNIRTSVNGNTLQ
+1096 DSKNIRTSLKGNTLH

-1169 DAVNYGQLKKMMQ
+1169 DAVNYGQLKKIMQ